1 MTREER
7 RTDVPDSIQSLED
20 TTCFLQNMSLA
31 GVGLGVGLV
40 VGLVVGLLVELID
53 DSGERI
59 TSKVW

>member
-1 MTREER
+1 
-7 RTDVPDSIQSLED
+7 
-20 TTCFLQNMSLA
+20 MSLA